1 GESPEEPLSR
11 GVIEGNGIISHW
23 PKGFFDQEEIDLD
36 RLHDL

>member
-1 GESPEEPLSR
+1 M
-11 GVIEGNGIISHW
+11 EGNGIISHW